1 MFLRL
6 SQKHIKIEMGGRDGA
21 RKEKEE
27 REREK
32 ERGVGGR
39 KRERGREGML
49 KSINN
54 SELAFSFI
62 LCFVCISN

>member
-1 MFLRL
+1 MLFRL

-32 ERGVGGR
+32 ERGVGG
-39 KRERGREGML
+39 KKEGEG
-49 KSINN
+49 KGGNV
-54 SELAFSFI
+54 EEYQ
-62 LCFVCISN
+62 